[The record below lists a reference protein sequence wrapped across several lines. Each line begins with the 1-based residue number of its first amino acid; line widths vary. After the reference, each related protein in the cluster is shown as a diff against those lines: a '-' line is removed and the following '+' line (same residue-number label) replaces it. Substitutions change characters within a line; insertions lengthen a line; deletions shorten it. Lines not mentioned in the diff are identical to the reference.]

1 MMYSIDTAAQYTA
14 EQQGGRITLTD
25 EKFIKLVENAL
36 DRERRRLKDDS
47 LAEGFAKNVGTAGG
61 AAAGSPEGD
70 WFMIA
75 EKALGFEDDY
85 AAYISACEPPQDP
98 SPAEAARRAI
108 TERLLTGGGTNFFV
122 PMPEYEPSELAVNEI
137 IWVGTAERLCG
148 GDGGMNTVHAN
159 EFVQAA
165 YLDELISRQNPDG
178 SFGMRGDSD
187 PDLTAMSLIL
197 LPKESEAAVKA
208 LGCLSEMWQ
217 SGGITNCE
225 AAAWCIIGYCS
236 QDICPNDTADFTA
249 ANGRRPID
257 LLAQDCLC
265 RDGGFS
271 HLPNDDDSAALPT
284 EQALLALA
292 ALAEYNA
299 GGGGLFDEITVDTDI
314 YSQHKISGESFDEF
328 DEAAAQ
334 ELSASTSNI
343 EALRALHERAN
354 YCGATDEQKAL
365 VEGKLTEIAEKHRV
379 ISELNLE
386 TTEFF
391 YPPEDVGFSK
401 LSQLTEHNR
410 RAAAVAEEDRSLLL
424 AAEELVS
431 REKRLKAECAAGIAG
446 LAVLIAAAVIIKVNS

>member
-1 MMYSIDTAAQYTA
+1 MYSIDTAAQYTA

-85 AAYISACEPPQDP
+85 AAYISACEPQGDL
-98 SPAEAARRAI
+98 SPTEAARRAI
-108 TERLLTGGGTNFFV
+108 TERLLTGGGTDFFV

-137 IWVGTAERLCG
+137 IWTGTAERLCG
-148 GDGGMNTVHAN
+148 SDY
-159 EFVQAA
+159 AA

-217 SGGITNCE
+217 SGEITNCE
-225 AAAWCIIGYCS
+225 AAAWCIIGCCS

-328 DEAAAQ
+328 DEAAAR

-343 EALRALHERAN
+343 EALWALHERAN

-365 VEGKLTEIAEKHRV
+365 VEGKLTEITEKHRV

-391 YPPEDVGFSK
+391 YPPESVGFSK
-401 LSQLTEHNR
+401 LRQLTEHNR
-410 RAAAVAEEDRSLLL
+410 RAAEVAEEDRSLLL
-424 AAEELVS
+424 AADELIL
-431 REKRLKAECAAGIAG
+431 REKRLKTAKACGLGG